1 MTTYYIIDTRTD
13 RIINAVE
20 TRKPNGPSLEGFY
33 NREFLKVTTTPTMKQ
48 LGAYRYWS
56 ERP

>member
-20 TRKPNGPSLEGFY
+20 TSKRNGPSLNGFY
-33 NREFLKVTTTPTMKQ
+33 NREFLKATTTPTSSQ
-48 LGAYRYWS
+48 LRDYRYWS